1 MRPTIPGFWQS
12 VPIRYLLA
20 FTRLS
25 LDPQSKPVTTTTDTA
40 ADRRKLGAFIGVF
53 TPSILTIL
61 GVIMYLRAGWVIG
74 NAGLL
79 PTFGIVALANA
90 ITFVTALSISA
101 VATNMRVGLG
111 GPYYIISRSLGLE
124 IGGAIGLPLY
134 LSQILSVTLYSFG
147 FAESLRF
154 VWPEVPVQ
162 PVAVATIIVVTLI
175 SIRGAALAL
184 KIQLPIMLA
193 VGLSLLSLAAG
204 ASFEHKVPVF
214 WGDYAG
220 SDGFWDVF
228 AVFFPA
234 VTGIMAGVALS
245 GDLRDPQKAIPRG
258 TLAAVGVGFVV
269 YLAVPVI
276 LAFNATPDA
285 LLSDSLVWT
294 EVAVVPALVL
304 PGLWGA
310 IISSAMGSIL
320 GGPRT
325 LQALAQDRI
334 VPRFFG
340 RRRLKTGESAVSIAV
355 SAAIAV
361 AAVLLGGLNAVA
373 MLVTMFFLTT
383 YGMANLVA
391 GLEKLVADPSYRPS
405 LKVPGAVSLAGAVAC
420 FWVMFVISAPGCV
433 IAIAVELGVW
443 GWLKRRRVR
452 STWGDMRR
460 GLWMTLTRYA
470 LVQLHSLPENPRNW
484 RPHLLL
490 LAGDLQ
496 KRIGLLRFAS
506 WLNQER
512 GIMTVCNLVVA
523 DRGGEENPPV
533 LEQEEEMSAFLE
545 ERGVMAFSEVNV
557 VDTFE
562 SGVVHLAQANGI
574 GGVRCNTLML
584 GWTEDPQRMAA
595 YFRIMRRVRQL
606 RGLSIIICRLEARS
620 TFEWKKRIDIWW
632 RGRQS
637 NGDLMLMLA
646 YLLSLNPEWDGTSIT
661 VKSVASSETARD
673 GIEKDLEKLIPRS
686 RIPAES
692 QVILKPP
699 DQTVAQVMHEHSA
712 EAELVFMGL
721 LEPDPGTEVDYA
733 KRLLEISEGF
743 PSVVLVRNAGEFVG
757 QLV

>member
-1 MRPTIPGFWQS
+1 
-12 VPIRYLLA
+12 
-20 FTRLS
+20 
-25 LDPQSKPVTTTTDTA
+25 
-40 ADRRKLGAFIGVF
+40 
-53 TPSILTIL
+53 
-61 GVIMYLRAGWVIG
+61 MYLRAGWVVG

-79 PTFGIVALANA
+79 PTFAIIALANG

-101 VATNMRVGLG
+101 VSTNMRVGLG

-134 LSQILSVTLYSFG
+134 LSQTLSVTLYSFG

-154 VWPEVPVQ
+154 VWPEVPVL
-162 PVAVATIIVVTLI
+162 PVVVATTIVITLI
-175 SIRGAALAL
+175 SIRGAALTL
-184 KIQLPIMLA
+184 KLQLPILVA
-193 VGLSLLSLAAG
+193 VGLSLLSLAGG
-204 ASFEHKVPVF
+204 ASFEFKVPVF
-214 WGDYAG
+214 WGEYAE
-220 SDGFWDVF
+220 SAGFWDVF

-245 GDLRDPQKAIPRG
+245 GDLRDPQKAIPKG
-258 TLAAVGVGFVV
+258 TLAAVGTGFVI
-269 YLAVPVI
+269 YMTVPII
-276 LAFNATPDA
+276 LAFNATPEA
-285 LLSDSLVWT
+285 LLSNSLIWT
-294 EVAVVPALVL
+294 EVAIVPALVL

-325 LQALAQDRI
+325 LQALAKDRI
-334 VPRFFG
+334 IPRFFG
-340 RRRLKTGESAVSIAV
+340 RHLLKTGESAIAIGV
-355 SAAIAV
+355 TAGIAI

-391 GLEKLVADPSYRPS
+391 GLETLIADPSYRPT
-405 LKVPGAVSLAGAVAC
+405 LKVPAVVSLAGAVAC
-420 FWVMFVISAPGCV
+420 FWVMYVISAPGCV
-433 IAIAVELGVW
+433 LAIAIELGVW
-443 GWLKRRRVR
+443 GWLKRRRLR
-452 STWGDMRR
+452 GTWGDMRR
-460 GLWMTLTRYA
+460 GLWMSLTRYA
-470 LVQLHSLPENPRNW
+470 LIQMRGLPENPRNW

-523 DRGGEENPPV
+523 DRGGDEHPAV
-533 LEQEEEMSAFLE
+533 LDQEAEMSAFLE

-574 GGVRCNTLML
+574 GDVRCNTLML
-584 GWTEDPQRMAA
+584 GWTEDPERVAA
-595 YFRIMRRVRQL
+595 YFRIMRRVREL
-606 RGLSIIICRLEARS
+606 RGLSVIICRLEARS

-632 RGRQS
+632 RGKQS

-661 VKSVASSETARD
+661 VKSVASSELARD
-673 GIEKDLEKLIPRS
+673 EIEKDLERLLPRS

-692 QVILKPP
+692 QVILKPA
-699 DQTVAQVMHEHSA
+699 DQTVTQVMHEHSS

-721 LEPDPGTEVDYA
+721 LEPNPGTEMEYA

-743 PSVVLVRNAGEFVG
+743 PSVVFVRNAGSFVG